1 MNLNE
6 DDDIL
11 AETENLTIWR
21 SREELGFLYHIELGS
36 ISLHLFSDE
45 WEELVILVSQAAS
58 K

>member
-1 MNLNE
+1 MNSNK

-21 SREELGFLYHIELGS
+21 SREDMGFLYHIELGS
-36 ISLHLFSDE
+36 ISLHLFPDE

>member
-1 MNLNE
+1 MNSNE

-21 SREELGFLYHIELGS
+21 SQEDIGFLYHIELGS
-36 ISLHLFSDE
+36 MSLHLFPDE
-45 WEELVILVSQAAS
+45 WEEFVNLVSQAAS

>member
-1 MNLNE
+1 MNKNE

-11 AETENLTIWR
+11 AETENLIVWR

-36 ISLHLFSDE
+36 VSLHLFPEE
-45 WEELVILVSQAAS
+45 WEEMVILISQAAS

>member
-21 SREELGFLYHIELGS
+21 SREDLGFLYHIELGS
-36 ISLHLFSDE
+36 VSLHLFPDE
-45 WEELVILVSQAAS
+45 WEELVILVSEAAS